1 MKTTFVLSM
10 LIALTGM
17 LSAHP
22 ASVVRGEFNL
32 EDNLL
37 HVYFTHNV
45 KDPASH
51 FISEVSVELNRKEII
66 NQKLTSQESETGG
79 SLVYKILEAKAGD
92 KIRIRTTCSRFGRR
106 NSEFTVEKTPLKSTP
121 TKEVQQD
128 VEQETQSEPAEQKMR
143 REMPGA
149 MTR

>member
-1 MKTTFVLSM
+1 MKKTLVMLT
-10 LIALTGM
+10 LIALTGIV
-17 LSAHP
+17 SAHP

-37 HVYFTHNV
+37 HVHFTHNV
-45 KDPASH
+45 KDSESH
-51 FISEVSVELNRKEII
+51 FISEVSIELNRKEII
-66 NQKLTSQESETGG
+66 NQKLKSQESESGG
-79 SLVYKILEAKAGD
+79 SLIYKIFEAKAGD

-106 NSEFTVEKTPLKSTP
+106 NSEFTVEKTPRISTP
-121 TKEVQQD
+121 KEVQQD
-128 VEQETQSEPAEQKMR
+128 VEQDTQSEPAEQKMR